1 MNKQSPLGARQFE
14 ELFDR
19 FVATETGGH
28 RLDERDEVKAIRGA
42 KCADYF
48 FPDSNVIVELKTLN
62 ENHGDMKFVV
72 DRAREAAARLGHPV
86 SLVDTWLNGAGSL
99 PNDVKRAV
107 DAKLQ
112 NALKNTVRK
121 ANEQIRS
128 TRSILK
134 KRYDGILVV
143 ANLGEYLFGPIELLR
158 NLAGHAMGRTSLS
171 IDAILLIT
179 PGVAYSSFGGHPE
192 HYIAPVYS
200 DGKTYLGDFIEPL
213 AEKWI
218 GFEAASLGL
227 RPVVEKVYEL
237 DHNSKVARPIRWP

>member
-1 MNKQSPLGARQFE
+1 MSEKFLVDARQFE

-19 FVATETGGH
+19 FVRVEMGGH
-28 RLDERDEVKAIRGA
+28 RLDERDEVKAMPGS

-62 ENHGDMKFVV
+62 ENHGDKKFVV
-72 DRAREAAARLGHPV
+72 DRARETAAQLGHPV
-86 SLVDTWLNGAGSL
+86 SVVDTWLIGAGSL
-99 PNDVKRAV
+99 PNDLKRAMETK
-107 DAKLQ
+107 AQ
-112 NALKNTVRK
+112 NALRNTVRK

-143 ANLGEYLFGPIELLR
+143 ANLGEHLFGPIELLR
-158 NLAGHAMGRTSLS
+158 NLAGQALGRTSLS

-179 PGVAYSSFGGHPE
+179 PGVSYSSFGDYPE

-200 DGKTYLGDFIEPL
+200 DEKTYLGDFIEPL

-218 GFEAASLGL
+218 EFEAASLGL
-227 RPVVEKVYEL
+227 RPLVEKVYEL
-237 DHNSKVARPIRWP
+237 DHKSKMARPVR